1 MVDTSLQSHDFF
13 WCDWWR
19 NLLFLV
25 LLKSLCSLFLY
36 KTQVGEF
43 VRMLEWN
50 LYGIFRPSEGSVK
63 ELNIVRNHCLIT
75 CMLIFL
81 LLISLSF
88 FLPKFVIYEFGKS
101 AGVPLTE
108 EFIPFLFK
116 LRYFIRRNFFAVPV
130 PFSSSIMCFTV

>member
-1 MVDTSLQSHDFF
+1 MILVSKATISSDVIGDGISCF
-13 WCDWWR
+13 WFYLKACV
-19 NLLFLV
+19 LF
-25 LLKSLCSLFLY
+25 FLY

-50 LYGIFRPSEGSVK
+50 VWYFRPSEGSVK
-63 ELNIVRNHCLIT
+63 KLNIVRNHCLIT